1 MRIWIALT
9 TLTFAISLTLI
20 LFLLLPPKTLVLA
33 AGPQGGA
40 YAQIARRYAH
50 ILARDG
56 IILERLH
63 TNGSAENAE
72 LLEDGKVDA
81 ALLQAG
87 IQVPHGTAEA
97 IGGIFYEPMLFLAHK
112 SNTIPSNPSLWRGLR
127 IASGSAGSGTAAA
140 FVDFQQAVGL
150 DPEKNIQ
157 VSLAYADAI
166 GALENGEIDI
176 GVFVTTID
184 APYLTRA
191 YASDSISFLN
201 LTNTEAISRRLE
213 YADVATIPSG
223 AVSLSPVRPSS
234 PQNVLALQARLVI
247 SPDLHPAMINRLTMA
262 AKELHAKR
270 DIITS
275 RGAFPTIE
283 GTGMPVNNI
292 ARQLIQE
299 GPSAWHNLLP
309 FWMAA
314 QVNRALLLILP
325 ILLFLVPLFRLVP
338 MIYSYFRGWQV
349 WQHYPQIRSIEDEL
363 GFQTETQNLSEMD
376 QQLEVVDQK
385 ISQLKLPAA
394 YRQAAYDARLHIELV
409 RKRIKQ
415 LRNLPQEQPT
425 TNLDLNQNNQ

>member
-9 TLTFAISLTLI
+9 TLIFAISLTLI

-56 IILERLH
+56 ITLERLH
-63 TNGSAENAE
+63 TNGSAENAQ
-72 LLEDGKVDA
+72 LLEEGKVDA

-87 IQVPHGTAEA
+87 IQISHGTAEA
-97 IGGIFYEPMLFLAHK
+97 IGGIFYEPMLFLTRK
-112 SNTIPSNPSLWRGLR
+112 SNSIPSNPILWKGLR
-127 IASGSAGSGTAAA
+127 IASGREGSGTAAA

-150 DPEKNIQ
+150 DPEDNIR

-166 GALENGEIDI
+166 EALENGEIDI

-191 YASDSISFLN
+191 YASDNIAFLS
-201 LTNTEAISRRLE
+201 LTNTDAISRHLE

-223 AVSLSPVRPSS
+223 AVSLAPVRPST
-234 PQNVLALQARLVI
+234 PQQVLALQARLVI

-309 FWMAA
+309 YWMAA
-314 QVNRALLLILP
+314 QLNRALLLMLP
-325 ILLFLVPLFRLVP
+325 ILLFMVPLFRLVP

-349 WQHYPQIRSIEDEL
+349 WQHYPQIRSIEEEL
-363 GFQTETQNLSEMD
+363 TFQKGTLDLLEMD
-376 QQLEVVDQK
+376 RQLELVDHK
-385 ISQLKLPAA
+385 ISRLKLPAA
-394 YRQAAYDARLHIELV
+394 YRQAAYDARLHIDLV

-415 LRNLPQEQPT
+415 LDAPSPDQPKKHPK
-425 TNLDLNQNNQ
+425 